1 MSEAAPAV
9 ALLFD
14 DVELGA
20 RLREALCERGAR
32 IVHEGGVA
40 SLDDERLRAVG
51 ADVIVVNL
59 DDAADDAL
67 EPLYA
72 LLDGDRPRVVF
83 NDAQASRA
91 LAGWDRER
99 WARHLAVKVLEQGDI
114 DPPRPA
120 DARGLGQPEADVA
133 YVSVPAADALAEPVA
148 GAADAAPL
156 LMDDEDFTA
165 PAPLDGAGSE
175 STAAADAE
183 EVERLQR
190 ANDESESLAAELEAL
205 LAAADAGID
214 VPAEALPADAVDTEG
229 WLDTLLA
236 SDEMEETTDAEPPT
250 VPVPPAE
257 AFADFVVPDDVL
269 AEVPAAAAL
278 GVVPAAGLDELLA
291 RGVPGLADG
300 AMESTAPAPGAA
312 VSAPMEWAL
321 LDDNAQPSDI
331 LPRDRNDPDSFGVEK
346 LSAADFLAP
355 DVEPVARGY
364 EPVMSLELVSM
375 EEAIAP
381 RPISAGHEMHLDEL
395 HMALSRLVLT
405 GATADATESVTA
417 FYAALPADGRTT
429 FLHTQ
434 HVGHGDITAL
444 VGQLAG
450 ASALP
455 VRLASA
461 GSFARPGEVLVV
473 PPGQQVRLHRDGRV
487 ELASEGNSREP
498 SIDNSFTTAAETFGR
513 DALAIV
519 FSGRSVDAVAGAQA
533 IHDRGGNVWV
543 ESAGTDHAD
552 MVNGISAERLANYS
566 GTPQALAAHLIE
578 VFS

>member
-14 DVELGA
+14 DAELGA

-32 IVHEGGVA
+32 IVHEGGVS
-40 SLDDERLRAVG
+40 SLDGERLRAVG

-59 DDAADDAL
+59 DDAAADAL
-67 EPLYA
+67 DSLYA

-91 LAGWDRER
+91 LTGWDRER
-99 WARHLAVKVLEQGDI
+99 WARHLAVKALEQGDI
-114 DPPRPA
+114 DPPRPV
-120 DARGLGQPEADVA
+120 DARGLGQPQADAA
-133 YVSVPAADALAEPVA
+133 YAVLPASDASTGPAVGAADAL
-148 GAADAAPL
+148 PL
-156 LMDDEDFTA
+156 LADDEDFTA
-165 PAPLDGAGSE
+165 LAPLDGAE
-175 STAAADAE
+175 NAAAAVADAAE
-183 EVERLQR
+183 LERLQR
-190 ANDESESLAAELEAL
+190 ANDESASLAAELEAL
-205 LAAADAGID
+205 LAAADAGMD
-214 VPAEALPADAVDTEG
+214 VPAEEPATAAVDTEG

-236 SDEMEETTDAEPPT
+236 SDEMDEVTDSELPPA
-250 VPVPPAE
+250 PAPAE
-257 AFADFVVPDDVL
+257 AFADFVVPDDIL

-278 GVVPAAGLDELLA
+278 GPTPAAGLDELLA
-291 RGVPGLADG
+291 RGVPGMGDDMIG
-300 AMESTAPAPGAA
+300 STPPAPGAA

-321 LDDNAQPSDI
+321 LDDDAQPSDI
-331 LPRDRNDPDSFGVEK
+331 LPRDRNDPASFGVEK

-405 GATADATESVTA
+405 GAAADATESVTA
-417 FYAALPADGRTT
+417 FYAALPADNRTT

-434 HVGHGDITAL
+434 HVGRGDITAL
-444 VGQLAG
+444 VAQLAD

-461 GSFARPGEVLVV
+461 GSFVRPGEVLVV

-487 ELASEGNSREP
+487 ELASAGDSREP

-543 ESAGTDHAD
+543 ESAGSDHAD

>member
-20 RLREALCERGAR
+20 RLREALCERGAH

-133 YVSVPAADALAEPVA
+133 YVPVPAAEVLA
-148 GAADAAPL
+148 GAVADAADVAPL

-165 PAPLDGAGSE
+165 PAAPDDAGSE
-175 STAAADAE
+175 SAAVADAQE
-183 EVERLQR
+183 LDRLQR

-214 VPAEALPADAVDTEG
+214 VPAEALPADAGDTEG

-236 SDEMEETTDAEPPT
+236 SDEMEETTDAEPPA
-250 VPVPPAE
+250 VPAAE
-257 AFADFVVPDDVL
+257 SFADFVVPDDIL

-278 GVVPAAGLDELLA
+278 GTAPAAGLDELLA

-300 AMESTAPAPGAA
+300 AMESTAAAPDAA

-405 GATADATESVTA
+405 GAAADATESVTA

-434 HVGHGDITAL
+434 HVGRGDIAAL

-455 VRLASA
+455 VRLASN

-487 ELASEGNSREP
+487 EVASEGRGREP

>member
-40 SLDDERLRAVG
+40 SLDAERLRAVG

-91 LAGWDRER
+91 LAGWNRDR
-99 WARHLAVKVLEQGDI
+99 WARHLAVKVLAQGDI

-120 DARGLGQPEADVA
+120 DARGLGQPEAGVA
-133 YVSVPAADALAEPVA
+133 YDASVPASDASTELVA

-156 LMDDEDFTA
+156 LADQEDFIA
-165 PAPLDGAGSE
+165 PASLDSAETE
-175 STAAADAE
+175 STAAADLDE
-183 EVERLQR
+183 LERLQR

-205 LAAADAGID
+205 LAAADAGMD
-214 VPAEALPADAVDTEG
+214 VPAEAPTTDTGDTEG

-236 SDEMEETTDAEPPT
+236 SDGMDEATDPEPPT
-250 VPVPPAE
+250 APVRAE
-257 AFADFVVPDDVL
+257 AFPDFVVPDDVL
-269 AEVPAAAAL
+269 AGVPAAAL
-278 GVVPAAGLDELLA
+278 GAAPAAGLDELLA
-291 RGVPGLADG
+291 RGVPGLTDEVPG
-300 AMESTAPAPGAA
+300 STASVPDVA

-321 LDDNAQPSDI
+321 LDDDAQPSDI
-331 LPRDRNDPDSFGVEK
+331 LPRDRNDPASFGVEK

-405 GATADATESVTA
+405 GAAAGATESVTA
-417 FYAALPADGRTT
+417 FYAAVPADARTT

-434 HVGHGDITAL
+434 HVGRGDITAL

-473 PPGQQVRLHRDGRV
+473 PPGKQVRLHRDGRV

-498 SIDNSFTTAAETFGR
+498 SIDDSFTTAAETFGR

-578 VFS
+578 VLS